1 MLEIIKCSK
10 CGHVT
15 KRHKNPLPTVDVIVA
30 IDGKILLIERKNPPH
45 GWALP
50 GGFID
55 YGESAEE
62 AAAREIKE
70 ETGIELSGLTQFR
83 CYSGPDRD
91 PRFHTLSIVF
101 TAESTGRPVAGD
113 DAAGTGLFEP
123 DELPSPIAFDHAEIL
138 RDYVSA
144 KSTNNRAGKIIT
156 K

>member
-1 MLEIIKCSK
+1 MLEIIKCPQ

-15 KRHKNPLPTVDVIVA
+15 KRYKNPLPTVDVIVE

-62 AAAREIKE
+62 AAVREIKE
-70 ETGIELSGLTQFR
+70 ETGIELSRLTQFR
-83 CYSGPDRD
+83 CYSDPDRD

-113 DAAGTGLFEP
+113 DAAETGLFEP
-123 DELPSPIAFDHAEIL
+123 DEFPTPIVFDHAEIL
-138 RDYVSA
+138 GDYCKLKYSG
-144 KSTNNRAGKIIT
+144 R
-156 K
+156 